1 MLSREEALAKREP
14 GLDLVEISP
23 NANPPVARLINFDKF
38 RYQQEKAEKK
48 ERQLQKSSGMKQVQ
62 ISARAAHNDLLIK
75 AQQADKFLNE
85 GHTVEVQMRI
95 RGREKAH
102 KDWSEQKLKEFL
114 GLITFEFKVLSS
126 PKFGGRGMMM
136 QIGKK

>member
-1 MLSREEALAKREP
+1 MALRVP

-23 NANPPVARLINFDKF
+23 NAKPPVARLINFDKY

-75 AQQADKFLNE
+75 AQQADKFLEE
-85 GHTVEVQMRI
+85 GHTVEIQMRI

-102 KDWSEQKLKEFL
+102 RDWSDQKLKEFL
-114 GLITFEFKVLSS
+114 GLITHEYKVLSS
-126 PKFGGRGMMM
+126 PKSGGRGLLM